1 MSEQLN
7 ITNKW
12 MRPHCWCPKTNNG
25 QWQTFYQLCLLH
37 WLPLCCA
44 MLSPF
49 SCVWLF
55 VTPWTVACQAPLSM
69 GFSRQRI
76 LEWVVGSFSRGSSQP
91 RDRTW
96 VSCLGTRVLYCL
108 SHQGSPSPSL
118 LNVLSAHLGQ
128 LLGFRPQR
136 TPWAGA
142 AWSGEQASDWS
153 HIVNKR
159 IFSFC

>member
-1 MSEQLN
+1 MTVLRAMSEQLN

-55 VTPWTVACQAPLSM
+55 VTPWTVACQAPLPRGCSRQEYWSGLPWPPLGALPDSGIKPASPVSLSLAGKFSTTSATWEALGTFFGVYQKEGSEGVSPAASTYLE
-69 GFSRQRI
+69 GFSQ
-76 LEWVVGSFSRGSSQP
+76 
-91 RDRTW
+91 
-96 VSCLGTRVLYCL
+96 
-108 SHQGSPSPSL
+108 
-118 LNVLSAHLGQ
+118 
-128 LLGFRPQR
+128 
-136 TPWAGA
+136 
-142 AWSGEQASDWS
+142 
-153 HIVNKR
+153 K
-159 IFSFC
+159 